1 MLVSDNEG
9 PEITQLK
16 HFHCY
21 AETRLY
27 RIFSSTDFFLFFLIR
42 CHNSACTKHY
52 CFILFPYAGFKLVII
67 YHSSHNEKK
76 GDIYIYIYNIV
87 YLIEMFW
94 CFIQDFNLSVI

>member
-1 MLVSDNEG
+1 MKV
-9 PEITQLK
+9 LK
-16 HFHCY
+16 LLSLNISTVMQKQGF
-21 AETRLY
+21 TGSFPLQ
-27 RIFSSTDFFLFFLIR
+27 IFFCFFLIR

-76 GDIYIYIYNIV
+76 GDIYIYIYIIV

-94 CFIQDFNLSVI
+94 CFLQDFNLSVI